1 MIKKPDIII
10 SVLYILG
17 IVAVGLWAGLKGRR
31 GAAARTDASN
41 APLSTGS
48 DASNDYF
55 LAGKSLRWPMIGLAL
70 FATNIS
76 CLHLV
81 SLAQSGFDTGL
92 LSGNFEWMAAFT
104 LILLA
109 LFFVPFYIRSGVS
122 TLPDFLERRYNRACR
137 DWLTFVSILSAIII
151 HIAFS
156 LLTGGIVLET
166 LFGIDMY
173 TSVTVIAIITAVYT
187 IIGGLR
193 AVVVTESIQTIVLVA
208 GAIVITA
215 ACFAKMGGWHSMVSV
230 LRETHHMEKLS
241 MLRPSGDGSG
251 LPWYAVFLG
260 YPVLGIWYWCADQ
273 TIVQRVLGARSV
285 DHARVGALFCGF
297 IKILPVFIFI
307 VPGLLAYTLAQK
319 GLLDIHALQT
329 TDAAGNVVT
338 NSKSIYTLMITQLVP
353 TGLAGII
360 VAALLSGLMSQ
371 VSGALNSISTL
382 VSFDLYRR
390 WRPQAGEKQLVKT
403 GRIAAGIALIFSILL
418 LPLLNSYGSI
428 FNGINDIIAHIAPPI
443 TCVFVLCV
451 FWKRASARAAQITL
465 LAGSMLGALVYTL
478 NKLYPHTAIAAI
490 PFMMMAFYLFAAC
503 LLIQV
508 GFSFIYPAQH
518 TEASATLYWR
528 SPLEPLRDKGW
539 KGLGNYKLLSGI
551 LIAVMIILYWIF
563 GGGSEVHTQRYGMV
577 TGLRPEKV
585 AYYEQLH
592 AAVWPG
598 VLKKIEECN
607 IHNYSIYLQAN
618 NDKYYLFSYFEY
630 TGTDFAADMKKM
642 AADSTTQRWWR
653 ETAPTQLPLP
663 QAAAKGQTWTNMIE
677 VFHTP

>member
-1 MIKKPDIII
+1 MIKTPDIIV

-17 IVAVGLWAGLKGRR
+17 IVAVGLWAGRGRQ
-31 GAAARTDASN
+31 RTSAS
-41 APLSTGS
+41 
-48 DASNDYF
+48 DYF
-55 LAGKSLRWPMIGLAL
+55 LAGKTLRWPMIGLAL

-109 LFFVPFYIRSGVS
+109 LFFAPFYIRSGVS

-137 DWLTFVSILSAIII
+137 DWLTFVSILSAVII

-173 TSVTVIAIITAVYT
+173 ASVTVIAVITAIYT

-193 AVVVTESIQTIVLVA
+193 AVVVTESIQTVVLVA
-208 GAIVITA
+208 GAIVITI
-215 ACFAKMGGWHSMVSV
+215 ACFTRMGGWHSMVAT

-241 MLRPSGDGSG
+241 MLRPHGDSSG

-273 TIVQRVLGARSV
+273 TIVQRVLGAR
-285 DHARVGALFCGF
+285 DADQARTGALFCGF

-307 VPGLLAYTLAQK
+307 VPGLLAYTLSQK

-329 TDAAGNVVT
+329 ADTMGNTVV

-382 VSFDLYRR
+382 VSFDLYKR
-390 WRPQAGEKQLVKT
+390 WRPAADERQLVKV
-403 GRIAAGIALIFSILL
+403 GRIAAGIALVFSIFL
-418 LPLLNSYGSI
+418 LPLLNHYGSI

-443 TCVFVLCV
+443 TCVFLLGI
-451 FWKRASARAAQITL
+451 FWKRASAKAAQFTL
-465 LAGSMLGALVYTL
+465 LAGSVLGALVYTL
-478 NKLYPHTAIAAI
+478 NKLYPHTAMAAI

-503 LLIQV
+503 LIMQV
-508 GFSFIYPAQH
+508 MLSLVFPVQH
-518 TEASATLYWR
+518 TAESAGLYWK

-539 KGLGNYKLLSGI
+539 RGAANYKFLSVLL
-551 LIAVMIILYWIF
+551 LIVMIVLYWMF
-563 GGGSEVHTQRYGMV
+563 RG
-577 TGLRPEKV
+577 
-585 AYYEQLH
+585 
-592 AAVWPG
+592 AA
-598 VLKKIEECN
+598 
-607 IHNYSIYLQAN
+607 
-618 NDKYYLFSYFEY
+618 
-630 TGTDFAADMKKM
+630 
-642 AADSTTQRWWR
+642 
-653 ETAPTQLPLP
+653 
-663 QAAAKGQTWTNMIE
+663 
-677 VFHTP
+677 